1 VIDHLK
7 RKIVEGENENEDVL
21 HFLRIM
27 CNDESF
33 TIKLNSVYVDLSVLN
48 QLCWI
53 EWIPMWE
60 NSYIWDAQKLCA
72 DHIEHIQYSSI

>member
-7 RKIVEGENENEDVL
+7 RKVVEDENENEDVL

-48 QLCWI
+48 QLC
-53 EWIPMWE
+53 
-60 NSYIWDAQKLCA
+60 
-72 DHIEHIQYSSI
+72 

>member
-7 RKIVEGENENEDVL
+7 RKVVEDENENEDVL

-33 TIKLNSVYVDLSVLN
+33 TEFCLCWLKCIESTVLN
-48 QLCWI
+48 RMNSHVREQLHLRCTK
-53 EWIPMWE
+53 
-60 NSYIWDAQKLCA
+60 ALCRS
-72 DHIEHIQYSSI
+72 HWTHTVQFN